1 MTVVEPDRSRLA
13 GGRPVPHLVTEV
25 PGPRARAHV
34 EFDHSVTSPSL
45 PRAYPIV
52 PVRGDGL
59 VVEDIDGNLF
69 LDLNK
74 LVSASSGAGL
84 VFLCNPNNPS
94 STVHTQ
100 SDVEQAVRA
109 IIEIVARF

>member
-59 VVEDIDGNLF
+59 EIG
-69 LDLNK
+69 
-74 LVSASSGAGL
+74 
-84 VFLCNPNNPS
+84 
-94 STVHTQ
+94 
-100 SDVEQAVRA
+100 RA
-109 IIEIVARF
+109 HV